1 MILSSLLL
9 SIAANFDKVAILC
22 HKEGC
27 DGMLDRWPLD
37 FQSRVHV
44 FDGAQIDPMFTDQV
58 DNVRKTNKV
67 HEFLVTMSHVHVA
80 NTLFTNF
87 TDDETS
93 SYLFLEE
100 DYEVVQP
107 KEDSGMSL
115 NNSASNIA
123 RFVEND
129 ESWQFLRLGYNPA
142 NWQTRTEALRCKS
155 SCVCQT
161 VFDGICSITP
171 GKFGNKALCWVG
183 STVGYAVHRRAWPA
197 LQKLGNC
204 SMVAD
209 IKNFKLSIDNW
220 LPGFSRDYRY
230 WSPVHYLIPGVLY
243 QPVPS
248 RYLTKSRS
256 REAMEGFAS
265 NCVTPFGQSF
275 PSNTS
280 TGQLAAKT
288 LSPKKRIKKRDKKK
302 DRRRH
307 IISQSL

>member
-1 MILSSLLL
+1 MLNSRRRDRYCSTHVITNKNSTNSIWSEYPSRLIELAYLLWSTDSSACVLSITKRWSLCIFCCRSDYYWLLFTVSHATTVAELDQKLLAMLLQVSSLLL

-58 DNVRKTNKV
+58 DNVRKMNKV

-155 SCVCQT
+155 SCMCQT

-197 LQKLGNC
+197 LQKLEI
-204 SMVAD
+204 VR
-209 IKNFKLSIDNW
+209 W
-220 LPGFSRDYRY
+220 L
-230 WSPVHYLIPGVLY
+230 
-243 QPVPS
+243 
-248 RYLTKSRS
+248 LT
-256 REAMEGFAS
+256 
-265 NCVTPFGQSF
+265 
-275 PSNTS
+275 
-280 TGQLAAKT
+280 
-288 LSPKKRIKKRDKKK
+288 
-302 DRRRH
+302 
-307 IISQSL
+307 